1 MTKSINQVALASA
14 RQELATLNAT
24 AKRVRSQI
32 KDLESLVRGE
42 RFLSKQVQDVLAQE
56 RNEKAEA
63 RKAAQV
69 AALQAKLAALQSPK
83 ALKKAARKPSPVTLI
98 SKESVAA

>member
-1 MTKSINQVALASA
+1 MTKSMNQVALASA

-24 AKRVRSQI
+24 AKRVRAEI
-32 KDLESLVRGE
+32 KNLEFLVRSG
-42 RFLSKQVQDVLAQE
+42 RIYAKRAQKE
-56 RNEKAEA
+56 LEQQRKEKAEA

-83 ALKKAARKPSPVTLI
+83 ALQKAARKPSPVTLI

>member
-1 MTKSINQVALASA
+1 MTKSINQVALESA
-14 RQELATLNAT
+14 RQELVTLNAT

-42 RFLSKQVQDVLAQE
+42 RFLAKQIQKDLEQK
-56 RNEKAEA
+56 RKEKAVA

-83 ALKKAARKPSPVTLI
+83 ALKRAARKPSPVTII